1 MQITIDR
8 EPRGAKEGLALSV
21 VARQSAEDIYQFK
34 IDVWSEKGSGL
45 YQLRLD
51 GFGYV
56 RYIEASS
63 PQEVFLFLAGL
74 DPATVEA
81 EARQYHEKIRQ
92 ALKDA
97 SPQFDSSGFTLP
109 DPSELAV
116 GEYFKAAKNA
126 MLKELGPLIES
137 GQN

>member
-8 EPRGAKEGLALSV
+8 EPRGAKKGLALSV
-21 VARQSAEDIYQFK
+21 VARQNAQDIYQFK

-63 PQEVFLFLAGL
+63 PQEVFLFLAEL

-81 EARQYHEKIRQ
+81 ETRQYHENIRQ
-92 ALKDA
+92 GLKEA
-97 SPQFDSSGFTLP
+97 SPKFDSSWFTLP
-109 DPSELAV
+109 EAAEL
-116 GEYFKAAKNA
+116 
-126 MLKELGPLIES
+126 
-137 GQN
+137 